1 MSTTMSLVSIEEQ
14 ELSDELFKIP
24 DLNKANKKMNELMGQ
39 VTGTQV
45 MKIKN

>member
-24 DLNKANKKMNELMGQ
+24 ELKKANKKMNELMGQ